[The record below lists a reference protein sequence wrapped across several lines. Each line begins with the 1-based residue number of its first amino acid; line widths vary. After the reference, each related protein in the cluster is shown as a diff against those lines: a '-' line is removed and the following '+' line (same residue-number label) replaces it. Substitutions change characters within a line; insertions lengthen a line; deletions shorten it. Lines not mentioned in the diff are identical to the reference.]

1 MIDMLKA
8 FCMAVLVMGVMLGGL
23 YVYVQSQTATIVY
36 ACSEVTDKDPADVQR
51 ICKYAMKW
59 SK

>member
-1 MIDMLKA
+1 MVDMLKA
-8 FCMAVLVMGVMLGGL
+8 FCLAVLVMGLFLGSMYL
-23 YVYVQSQTATIVY
+23 YMQSQTATIVY

-59 SK
+59 K

>member
-1 MIDMLKA
+1 MVDMLKA
-8 FCMAVLVMGVMLGGL
+8 FCMAVLVMGLLLGGMYM
-23 YVYVQSQTATIVY
+23 YVDSQTATIVY

-59 SK
+59 K

>member
-1 MIDMLKA
+1 MFDILKFGIA
-8 FCMAVLVMGVMLGGL
+8 LGLFVVVALGSL
-23 YVYVQSQTATIVY
+23 YMYVQSQTATIVY

-59 SK
+59 K

>member
-1 MIDMLKA
+1 MVDILKA
-8 FCMAVLVMGVMLGGL
+8 FCMAVLVMGLMLGCMYL
-23 YVYVQSQTATIVY
+23 YVQSQTATVVY

-59 SK
+59 K

>member
-1 MIDMLKA
+1 MFDVLKF
-8 FCMAVLVMGVMLGGL
+8 FCALGLFVAVALGGL
-23 YVYVQSQTATIVY
+23 YMYVDSQTATIVY

-59 SK
+59 K

>member
-1 MIDMLKA
+1 MVI
-8 FCMAVLVMGVMLGGL
+8 FLGGL
-23 YVYVQSQTATIVY
+23 YMYVQSQTATIVY

>member
-1 MIDMLKA
+1 MVDMLKA
-8 FCMAVLVMGVMLGGL
+8 FCMAVLVMGLLLGSMYL
-23 YVYVQSQTATIVY
+23 YMQSQTATIVY

-59 SK
+59 K

>member
-1 MIDMLKA
+1 MVDMLKA
-8 FCMAVLVMGVMLGGL
+8 FCMAVLVMGLLLGSMYL
-23 YVYVQSQTATIVY
+23 YMQSQTATIVY